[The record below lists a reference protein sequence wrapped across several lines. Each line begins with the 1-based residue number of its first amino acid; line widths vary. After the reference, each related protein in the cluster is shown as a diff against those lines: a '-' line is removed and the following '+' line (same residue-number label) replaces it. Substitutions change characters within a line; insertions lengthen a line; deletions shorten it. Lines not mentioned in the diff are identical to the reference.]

1 METRIVRINPEKIEE
16 YEEEL
21 KEAAEIIKKGG
32 LVAFPTETVYGL
44 GANALDKTASE
55 KIYKAKGRPS
65 DNPLIIHIA
74 NKSDYEKYCKIEN
87 SLTFNKLTSD
97 FVPGPITI
105 IQKKHDIIPDTVTA
119 GMDTVAVR
127 LPSHKVARRLIE
139 LAGVP
144 IAAPSANT
152 SGRPSPTKAEH
163 VIEDMSGKVDMI
175 IDGGEC
181 EVGLE
186 STIVLLNEST
196 VTLLRPGGVTLEML
210 EASVGEVKL
219 DKAIRAKLEKD
230 EKPLAPG
237 MKYRHYAPKVPV
249 VILKGEDSAVRA
261 FMKEELKKEDTGL
274 ICYREDG
281 FEVSD
286 RVEIL
291 GSAEDKKEMAHRLFD
306 LLRAFDSREKV
317 KIIYTRL
324 PSESD
329 IGLALVNRLI
339 KASGYTVKEV

>member
-1 METRIVRINPEKIEE
+1 MDTKIVRINPEKIEDFD
-16 YEEEL
+16 EEL
-21 KEAAEIIKKGG
+21 KEAAEIIKRGG

-44 GANALDKTASE
+44 GANALDSTASE

-74 NKSDYEKYCKIEN
+74 DKNDYDKYCIVEGKAFE
-87 SLTFNKLTSD
+87 KLVND

-105 IQKKHDIIPDTVTA
+105 IQKKRDIIPDTVTA

-127 LPSHKVARRLIE
+127 LPSHKVAKRLIE

-163 VIEDMSGKVDMI
+163 VIEDMLGRVDMI

-186 STIVLLNEST
+186 STIVLIKGEA
-196 VTLLRPGGVTLEML
+196 VTLLRPGGITLEML
-210 EASVGEVKL
+210 EESVGEVGV
-219 DKAIRAKLEKD
+219 DKAIKGKLEKD

-237 MKYRHYAPKVPV
+237 MKYRHYAPRVPV
-249 VILKGEDSAVRA
+249 VILKGEEKAVRE
-261 FMKEELKKEDTGL
+261 FMQREIKKEGTGL

-281 FEVSD
+281 FNGENVEV
-286 RVEIL
+286 L
-291 GSAEDKKEMAHRLFD
+291 GSISDKNEMAHRLFD
-306 LLRAFDSREKV
+306 LLRKFDSKDNVKV
-317 KIIYTRL
+317 IYTPL

-339 KASGYTVKEV
+339 KASGYTIKEV

>member
-1 METRIVRINPEKIEE
+1 MDTKIVRINPEKVEDFE
-16 YEEEL
+16 KEL
-21 KEAAEIIKKGG
+21 KEAAEIIKRGG

-44 GANALDKTASE
+44 GANALDSSASE

-74 NKSDYEKYCKIEN
+74 DKKDYEKYCIVEN
-87 SLTFNKLTSD
+87 SSFEKLVED

-105 IQKKHDIIPDTVTA
+105 IQKKRDIIPDTVTA

-127 LPSHKVARRLIE
+127 LPSHKIAKRLIE

-163 VIEDMSGKVDMI
+163 VIEDMLGRVDMI

-186 STIVLLNEST
+186 STIVLLKQDGA
-196 VTLLRPGGVTLEML
+196 TLLRPGGITLEML
-210 EASVGEVKL
+210 KESIGDIKI
-219 DKAIRAKLEKD
+219 DKAIKGKLEKD

-237 MKYRHYAPKVPV
+237 MKYRHYAPRVPV
-249 VILKGEDSAVRA
+249 VILKGEREAVLN
-261 FMKEELKKEDTGL
+261 FMNKEIKKEGTGI

-281 FEVSD
+281 FDGENVEV
-286 RVEIL
+286 L
-291 GSAEDKKEMAHRLFD
+291 GSIDDKNEMAHRLFD
-306 LLRAFDSREKV
+306 LLRKFDSKNSVKV
-317 KIIYTRL
+317 IYTPL
-324 PSESD
+324 PPESD